1 MLYSTALKIET
12 DKQEKSSP
20 ATLAGERYL
29 PWGSGSAQAWKP
41 RLRSLSSSQHGLQIQ
56 EPMETLEGMLTKR
69 SFNSGFCLTI
79 STVVLQINK

>member
-41 RLRSLSSSQHGLQIQ
+41 RLRSLSSSQPKVSELQPARPAASGAHGDPRGDAYQ
-56 EPMETLEGMLTKR
+56 T
-69 SFNSGFCLTI
+69 
-79 STVVLQINK
+79 